1 MKRKKIRIRNVDPE
15 VFTHKGLFD
24 EGCYGSECEDDC
36 CVYGCDVDYESL
48 KLIYKHRDLIEPLIK
63 TRIEECFLTE
73 LTRDNDYVGGAYR
86 ETATR
91 DSDGLCKLHLVGKK
105 GCSLFYLWAARGLPK
120 TMVPT
125 ICRVYPITWH
135 RGRLFVDR
143 PLKRACKARERK
155 PKGVKEVPS
164 IFDTQS
170 KEVLALFDLR
180 HPGEK
185 TFAELRLQAL
195 KRRKA

>member
-91 DSDGLCKLHLVGKK
+91 DSDGLCKLHGEFETEH
-105 GCSLFYLWAARGLPK
+105 GGTAGTCSPACATG
-120 TMVPT
+120 MECDASDG
-125 ICRVYPITWH
+125 IC
-135 RGRLFVDR
+135 
-143 PLKRACKARERK
+143 K
-155 PKGVKEVPS
+155 PHGGS
-164 IFDTQS
+164 GQ
-170 KEVLALFDLR
+170 
-180 HPGEK
+180 
-185 TFAELRLQAL
+185 
-195 KRRKA
+195 